1 MNKFT
6 DAIAN
11 MSEQRKLR
19 WLVLLCLAWIIPGL
33 VGHQPWKPDDAYSFG
48 LVHHILKSGDWL
60 VPTLAD
66 QPFMEKPPLYFMT
79 AAIFTK
85 LFSPLLAPHD
95 AARLASGFFMAL
107 TLLFTGLSG
116 RELGGK
122 GQGRISV
129 LLLLGCLG
137 LLIRAHQLLT
147 DIAQLAGFAVALYG
161 LSISLRRP
169 ILAGLAL
176 GTGAGIG
183 FMSKGLLAP
192 GILGLIALALPFFF
206 HAWRTK
212 GYWYCLLYATLAALP
227 WLLIWPGALYL
238 RSPELFH
245 IWFLANSFGRFFG
258 FAGLES
264 SNGHGFYLIN
274 LPWYAWPALPIALWT
289 LWREKLARPEIQLP
303 TAAFLIM
310 LLVLSAAS
318 ESRELYAMP
327 MLLPLCLLAT
337 TSVDTLKRGA
347 ANALNWFGI
356 MTFGFFAGLL
366 WFFWFALM
374 TGHPARNAE
383 HLLEMQPGYTPEF
396 SPLAFT
402 VALLF
407 TLSWLTTLIATR
419 KLARGRRAIINWSA
433 GVTLLW
439 GIASTICLPWIDTG
453 KSYQAM
459 IASLLQSLPSNYRCI
474 ASDNLGEPQRAMLD
488 YYANIVTRRTN
499 ISGKIECDVLLVQG
513 TTHNPLKLPLGWRQ
527 LWEGAR
533 PGDNSEHFWLLQR
546 IP

>member
-1 MNKFT
+1 MNKFS
-6 DAIAN
+6 DAAAN
-11 MSEQRKLR
+11 ISEQNKLR

-33 VGHQPWKPDDAYSFG
+33 VGHQPWKPDEAYSFG
-48 LVHHILKSGDWL
+48 IVHHILKSGDWL

-66 QPFMEKPPLYFMT
+66 QPFMEKPPLFFIT

-85 LFSPLLAPHD
+85 LLSPLLAPHD
-95 AARLASGFFMAL
+95 AARLTSGFFMAL
-107 TLLFTGLSG
+107 TLIFTGLSG
-116 RELGGK
+116 RELWGK

-137 LLIRAHQLLT
+137 LLVRAHQLIT
-147 DIAQLAGFAVALYG
+147 DIAQFAGFAVALYG
-161 LSISLRRP
+161 LAISRRST
-169 ILAGLAL
+169 LLGGLAL
-176 GTGAGIG
+176 GTGTGIG

-192 GILGLIALALPFFF
+192 GIIGVISFALPLFFV
-206 HAWRTK
+206 AWRNK
-212 GYWYCLLYATLAALP
+212 GYLNCLLYAIIAALP

-238 RSPELFH
+238 HSHELF
-245 IWFLANSFGRFFG
+245 IEWFWINNFGRFFG
-258 FAGLES
+258 FAGLGP
-264 SNGHGFYLIN
+264 SNNHWFYLTN

-289 LWREKLARPEIQLP
+289 LWREKLSRPEIQLP
-303 TAAFLIM
+303 ATAFLVM

-318 ESRELYAMP
+318 DSRELYAMP

-337 TSVDTLKRGA
+337 ASVDTLKRGA

-383 HLLEMQPGYTPEF
+383 HLLEMQPGFIPTF

-402 VALLF
+402 VAAFF
-407 TLSWLTTLIATR
+407 TLSWLAILIATR
-419 KLARGRRAIINWSA
+419 HLARGRRAVINWSA

-439 GIASTICLPWIDTG
+439 GIASTICLPWIDAG
-453 KSYQAM
+453 KSYQSM
-459 IASLLQSLPSNYRCI
+459 IASLQKTMPSNYRCV
-474 ASDNLGEPQRAMLD
+474 ASENLGEPQRALLD
-488 YYANIVTRRTN
+488 YYANIVTHRADSTGR
-499 ISGKIECDVLLVQG
+499 SDCDVLLIQG
-513 TTHNPLKLPLGWRQ
+513 SADNPSPPPLGWKQ

-533 PGDNSEHFWLLQR
+533 PGDNSEHFQLFQR

>member
-11 MSEQRKLR
+11 MSEQSKLR
-19 WLVLLCLAWIIPGL
+19 WLVLLCLAWILPGL

-60 VPTLAD
+60 VPTLANL
-66 QPFMEKPPLYFMT
+66 PFMEKPPLYFVT

-85 LFSPLLAPHD
+85 LLSPLLAPHD
-95 AARLASGFFMAL
+95 AARLTSGFFMAL

-116 RELGGK
+116 RELWGK

-137 LLIRAHQLLT
+137 LIVRAHQLIT
-147 DIAQLAGFAVALYG
+147 DIAQLAGFAIALYG
-161 LSISLRRP
+161 LTISRHRP

-176 GTGAGIG
+176 GTGTGIG

-192 GILGLIALALPFFF
+192 GILGLIALALPLFF
-206 HAWRTK
+206 HAWRNK
-212 GYWYCLLYATLAALP
+212 DYWYCLLYASIAVLP

-238 RSPELFH
+238 HSPELF
-245 IWFLANSFGRFFG
+245 IEWFWVNNFGRFFG
-258 FAGLES
+258 FAKLGP
-264 SNGHGFYLIN
+264 SNDHWFYLIN

-289 LWREKLARPEIQLP
+289 LWREKLARPEIQLLA
-303 TAAFLIM
+303 TAFLVM

-318 ESRELYAMP
+318 DSRELYAMP
-327 MLLPLCLLAT
+327 MLLPLCLLASA
-337 TSVDTLKRGA
+337 SVDALKRGA

-402 VALLF
+402 VAMLF
-407 TLSWLTTLIATR
+407 TLSWLATLVATR
-419 KLARGRRAIINWSA
+419 KLARGRRAVINWSV

-439 GIASTICLPWIDTG
+439 GVASTICLPWIDTG

-459 IASLLQSLPSNYRCI
+459 IAALQQSLPSSYRCI
-474 ASDNLGEPQRAMLD
+474 ASDNLGEPQRALLD
-488 YYANIVTRRTN
+488 YYANIVTHRAD

-513 TTHNPLKLPLGWRQ
+513 ATNNPFKPPPGWRQ